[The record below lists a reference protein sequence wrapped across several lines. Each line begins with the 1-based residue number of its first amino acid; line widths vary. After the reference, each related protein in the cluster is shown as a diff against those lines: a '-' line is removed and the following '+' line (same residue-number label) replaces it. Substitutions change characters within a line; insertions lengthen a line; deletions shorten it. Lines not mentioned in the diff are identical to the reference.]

1 MRCLGIPCRSLTNF
15 DSAHDTDAN
24 LTIDHH
30 YDHNYKPIEQDDSV
44 WLVSLSFVDTSKI
57 V

>member
-44 WLVSLSFVDTSKI
+44 WLVSLSFVDTCKI
-57 V
+57 A